1 MITALDCNKN
11 YSLYIFVQV
20 MITVLDCNKNILY
33 IL

>member
-11 YSLYIFVQV
+11 YFLYIFVQV